1 MYKSKAIPQIQQT
14 NMVSIIQSFYIAKGI
29 DFNAFSGL
37 FRKILAK
44 NTLLSRDLFSILQ
57 CRTNYLTCFEV
68 SNTKLIASQA
78 PIILIIMEQDFL
90 IKIVVLALYVG
101 VLFLIGIFASRRVK
115 GMGDYYVGGKNMGF
129 WAVAFS
135 ARATGES
142 GWLLI
147 GLTGMGA
154 MAGYS
159 SYWVVV
165 GELLGVIISWQFM
178 AKRFKK
184 RSDSYGAMTI
194 PDYLQSHF
202 KSTTHTLRIIAASVL
217 VIFIVIYVASQID
230 VTGVAFESML
240 GIDYRIGALIG
251 FFIVLT
257 YIFIGGFVAAVWSDL
272 FQGLLMF
279 FGLVLLPIVVWFSM
293 DHGAGVTE
301 GLNAI
306 DPTLTQVMGR
316 SPDKWMNLFTILGF
330 SMIGLGFL
338 GSPQVYVRFMSIKNV
353 KEIDKGKWV
362 AAVFT
367 LLTDAAAV
375 TIGILAR
382 IYFTKEGQD
391 PEAILGNNG
400 EDVLSMI
407 TESFLP
413 TLLVAVFIAIVLS
426 AIMST
431 IDSLLILASSAIT
444 RDFYQKIFRPKIKDQ
459 DLTKISR
466 IATIIMA
473 FTALLIA
480 IIMDYV
486 SPGRQI
492 FWVIIFGW
500 SGIAATFCPVMIL
513 SLFWKGYSE
522 KGAMASMISGFVSVI
537 LFNFVLKEL
546 PSIGQ
551 YFVALDVL
559 APSFAVAMIVGVI
572 VSKIYPP
579 RPEALK
585 MIKEI
590 DEKPDEE

>member
-1 MYKSKAIPQIQQT
+1 MEDK
-14 NMVSIIQSFYIAKGI
+14 
-29 DFNAFSGL
+29 
-37 FRKILAK
+37 
-44 NTLLSRDLFSILQ
+44 DLI
-57 CRTNYLTCFEV
+57 
-68 SNTKLIASQA
+68 
-78 PIILIIMEQDFL
+78 
-90 IKIVVLALYVG
+90 IKIVVLAIYVG
-101 VLFLIGIFASRRVK
+101 ILFLIGILASRRIK
-115 GMGDYYVGGKNMGF
+115 GMSDYYVGGKKMGF

-159 SYWVVV
+159 TYWVVV
-165 GELLGVIISWQFM
+165 GELLGVFVSWQFM

-184 RSDSYGAMTI
+184 RSDTYGAITI

-202 KSTTHTLRIIAASVL
+202 KSTSHTLRIIAASVL

-230 VTGVAFESML
+230 VTGVAFRSML
-240 GIDYRIGALIG
+240 GIDYKLGALIG
-251 FFIVLT
+251 FLIVLA
-257 YIFIGGFVAAVWSDL
+257 YIFFGGFVAAVWSDL

-306 DPTLTQVMGR
+306 DPTLTQIMGR
-316 SPDKWMNLFTILGF
+316 STDGWMNLFTILGF

-338 GSPQVYVRFMSIKNV
+338 GSPQVYVRFMSIKDE

-362 AAVFT
+362 AVIFT

-382 IYFTKEGQD
+382 IYFTEAGQD
-391 PEAILGNNG
+391 PEGILGNNG

-413 TLLVAVFIAIVLS
+413 TLLVAVFVAIVLS

-444 RDFYQKIFRPKIKDQ
+444 RDFYQKIFRPHLKDE
-459 DLTKISR
+459 DLTSISR
-466 IATIIMA
+466 VATIIMA
-473 FTALLIA
+473 FTALIIA
-480 IIMDYV
+480 IIMNYV
-486 SPGRQI
+486 SPDRQI

-500 SGIAATFCPVMIL
+500 SGIAATFCPLIIL

-522 KGAMASMISGFVSVI
+522 KGAIASMISGFVAVI
-537 LFNFVLKEL
+537 LFNFVFKEM
-546 PSIGQ
+546 PNIGA
-551 YFVALDVL
+551 YFTALDVL
-559 APSFAVAMIVGVI
+559 APSFVVAMIVGVI

-579 RPEALK
+579 RAEAIK
-585 MIKEI
+585 MIEEI
-590 DEKPDEE
+590 DA

>member
-1 MYKSKAIPQIQQT
+1 M
-14 NMVSIIQSFYIAKGI
+14 M
-29 DFNAFSGL
+29 D
-37 FRKILAK
+37 
-44 NTLLSRDLFSILQ
+44 
-57 CRTNYLTCFEV
+57 
-68 SNTKLIASQA
+68 
-78 PIILIIMEQDFL
+78 QDFL

-101 VLFLIGIFASRRVK
+101 VLFLIGIVASRRIK
-115 GMGDYYVGGKNMGF
+115 GMSDYYVGGKKLGF

-154 MAGYS
+154 IAGYS
-159 SYWVVV
+159 GYWVVA
-165 GELLGVIISWQFM
+165 GELLGVLVSWQFM

-184 RSDSYGAMTI
+184 RSDSYGSITI

-202 KSTTHTLRIIAASVL
+202 KSTSNNLRILAASIL

-230 VTGVAFESML
+230 VTGVAFKSML
-240 GIDYRIGALIG
+240 GIDYKIGALIG

-293 DHGAGVTE
+293 DHGTGVTD

-306 DPTLTQVMGR
+306 DPTLTQVLGR
-316 SPDKWMNLFTILGF
+316 SSDPWLNLFTILGF

-338 GSPQVYVRFMSIKNV
+338 GSPQVYVRFMSIRDES
-353 KEIDKGKWV
+353 EIDKGKWV
-362 AAVFT
+362 AAIFT

-375 TIGILAR
+375 SIGILAR
-382 IYFTKEGQD
+382 IYFTESGQD
-391 PEAILGNNG
+391 PEVVLGNAG
-400 EDVLSMI
+400 ENVLSMI

-413 TLLVAVFIAIVLS
+413 TLLVAIFVAIVLS

-444 RDFYQKIFRPKIKDQ
+444 RDFYQKIFRPHIKDE

-473 FTALLIA
+473 FSALIIA
-480 IIMDYV
+480 MIMNYV
-486 SPGRQI
+486 SPDRQV

-500 SGIAATFCPVMIL
+500 SGIAATFCPVVIL
-513 SLFWKGYSE
+513 SLFWKGFSE
-522 KGAMASMISGFVSVI
+522 KGAMASMVTGFVSVI
-537 LFNFVLKEL
+537 LFNFVFKEMAGV
-546 PSIGQ
+546 GQ
-551 YFVALDVL
+551 YFKALDVL
-559 APSFAVAMIVGVI
+559 APSFAVAMLVGFI
-572 VSKIYPP
+572 VSKIHPP
-579 RPEALK
+579 RVEAVK
-585 MIKEI
+585 MIEEI
-590 DEKPDEE
+590 DAES